1 MEIELDTYAKLKYY
15 SEELGL
21 DFVSLED
28 LIDSHRHLRNMQMVI
43 KENVKRVIDIYR
55 NKGYEDGYV
64 NAINREFIPI
74 EKLKKMTII
83 EFVNFVNN
91 H

>member
-21 DFVSLED
+21 DLISIED
-28 LIDSHRHLRNMQMVI
+28 LIDSHRHLRNMQIVI
-43 KENVKRVIDIYR
+43 KENVRRVVEIYR
-55 NKGYEDGYV
+55 SRGYEDGYV

-74 EKLKKMTII
+74 DKLKQMSII
-83 EFVNFVNN
+83 EFVNLISNR
-91 H
+91 